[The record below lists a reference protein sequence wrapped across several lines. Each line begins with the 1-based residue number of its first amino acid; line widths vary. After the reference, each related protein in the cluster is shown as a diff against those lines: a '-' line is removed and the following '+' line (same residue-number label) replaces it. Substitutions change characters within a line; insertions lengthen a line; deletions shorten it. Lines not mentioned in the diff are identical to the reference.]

1 MAEPL
6 NPPCLHPVGTSNRCS
21 QVMNLSTKISPQRLS
36 ECTYERYFILEDY
49 LNYSGP
55 TCRIPPRLFQP
66 TQRISNMETEVQKHK
81 GVQNGKCRIRV
92 SISYHIISYHII
104 SYHVCVYVCMCVCR
118 YVCMYAC
125 MCEYVCASVCM
136 VVCFRLFDCFGV
148 YMCACMY
155 IHKYIYIY
163 IYIYGQ
169 ALLLRTVICRAS
181 LH

>member
-104 SYHVCVYVCMCVCR
+104 SYHVCVYVCMCVCVYVGM
-118 YVCMYAC
+118 YVCTHA
-125 MCEYVCASVCM
+125 CASMYVRLSAWLYAFVCLI
-136 VVCFRLFDCFGV
+136 VSVCICV
-148 YMCACMY
+148 HVCIY
-155 IHKYIYIY
+155 INIYIYIY
-163 IYIYGQ
+163 IYIWPGVV
-169 ALLLRTVICRAS
+169 A
-181 LH
+181 